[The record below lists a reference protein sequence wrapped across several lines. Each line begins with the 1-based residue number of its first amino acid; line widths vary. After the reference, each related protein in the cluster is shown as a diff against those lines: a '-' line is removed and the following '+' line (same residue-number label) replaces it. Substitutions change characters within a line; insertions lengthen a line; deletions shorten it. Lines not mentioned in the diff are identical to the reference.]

1 MLQQLKK
8 NNQNYRYLSLVLI
21 KHTLSI
27 IMRTTH
33 LLFVLLVALNA
44 NAQTN
49 FYLSHPAAVNI
60 LKGNYNPADYAASQA
75 ITDPLLVA
83 SEIQARISPD
93 SLKAYITRLS
103 QFGTRNS
110 GADTVSTATG
120 IGASR
125 RWIESKFQQFGMDNE
140 DRLLVGMF
148 RFDQA
153 ICNMGRHSN
162 VMAILPGTNP
172 AANGIV
178 LIEGHFDSRCDALCD
193 VNCPA
198 EGVEDNAT
206 GTALVM
212 ELARVMSKYSFPNT
226 LVFMATTAEEQGLY
240 GAAAFAQYAKT
251 NNLPIRAVL
260 NNDVIGGVICG
271 LTSSPPSCPG
281 VNDVDSTSVRLFSSG
296 GFNSAHKQ
304 LSRYIKLQYKE
315 HLLATAPVP
324 MLIRIMSPEDRT
336 GRGGDHIP
344 FRERGYP
351 AMRFTAANEHGD
363 ASNGPNYSDRQHTS
377 EDILGIDTD
386 GDQVIDSFFVQ
397 FNYLARNA
405 VINGN
410 AAASIARGVPAAP
423 SSFNAI
429 RSGSMV
435 TVDIANPI
443 DTLTYRIALRSTTN
457 DWDTVYTLTNSNL
470 GSFPCNA
477 TGALYVSIATV
488 DNSGVESL
496 FSIEKIAITSGS
508 AELGVGDEQPNFKL
522 LPNRPN
528 PFDEATW
535 ISFWVEEKRQHKT
548 AIVRVSDREGRILM
562 DTPID
567 FQQGMNEVLYTHG
580 YGATGLLTCTL
591 LIDGKVADAITMVFA
606 M

>member
-1 MLQQLKK
+1 
-8 NNQNYRYLSLVLI
+8 
-21 KHTLSI
+21 
-27 IMRTTH
+27 MRITH
-33 LLFVLLVALNA
+33 LLLVLFVAFNA
-44 NAQTN
+44 NGQTN
-49 FYLSHPAAVNI
+49 FYFSHPAAVNV

-75 ITDPLLVA
+75 ITDPLLIA

-93 SLKAYITRLS
+93 SLKAYIIRLS

-110 GADTVSTATG
+110 GADTFSTTRG

-125 RWIESKFQQFGMDNE
+125 RWIESKFQQFGMENE

-148 RFDQA
+148 QFDQA

-172 AANGIV
+172 TVNGIV
-178 LIEGHFDSRCDALCD
+178 LVEGHFDSRCDVLCD

-206 GTALVM
+206 GTVLVM
-212 ELARVMSKYSFPNT
+212 ELARVLSKYSFPYT

-251 NNLPIRAVL
+251 NALPIRAVL

-296 GFNSAHKQ
+296 GFNSPHKQ

-315 HLLATAPVP
+315 QLLASAPVP
-324 MLIRIMSPEDRT
+324 MLIRIMSAEDRT

-363 ASNGPNYSDRQHTS
+363 ASNGTNYTDRQHTS
-377 EDILGIDTD
+377 DDVLGVDTD
-386 GDQVIDSFFVQ
+386 GDQVVDSFFVQ

-410 AAASIARGVPAAP
+410 AAASIARGVPAPA
-423 SSFNAI
+423 SFSVT
-429 RSGSMV
+429 RSGSTV
-435 TVDIANPI
+435 TVEIANPI
-443 DTLTYRIALRSTTN
+443 DTGTYRIALRSTTN
-457 DWDTVYTLTNSNL
+457 DWDTVYTLANSTL

-477 TGALYVSIATV
+477 TGAVIVSIASV
-488 DNSGVESL
+488 DNAGVESL

-508 AELGVGDEQPNFKL
+508 SELGTGDEQPNFKL

-528 PFDEATW
+528 PFDESTL
-535 ISFWVEEKRQHKT
+535 ISFWVEQKKHYKK
-548 AIVRVSDREGRILM
+548 AIVRISDREGRILM
-562 DTPID
+562 DMPVDI
-567 FQQGMNEVLYTHG
+567 QQGMNEVLYTHG

-591 LIDGKVADAITMVFA
+591 MIDGKVVDALTMVFA